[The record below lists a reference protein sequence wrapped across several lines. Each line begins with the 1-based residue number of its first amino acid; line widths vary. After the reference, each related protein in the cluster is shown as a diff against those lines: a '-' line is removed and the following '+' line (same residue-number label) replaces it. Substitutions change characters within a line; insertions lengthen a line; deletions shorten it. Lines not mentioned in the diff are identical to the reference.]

1 MLEKYIYNADLENTT
16 STKEQLAKEA
26 INRKVKRVKFFIE
39 WYYECPVVYNKFQII
54 RPLLYWRY

>member
-26 INRKVKRVKFFIE
+26 IKTLCKFFRYRAWI
-39 WYYECPVVYNKFQII
+39 YFTPDGVKIYDT
-54 RPLLYWRY
+54 PLHEGCIV